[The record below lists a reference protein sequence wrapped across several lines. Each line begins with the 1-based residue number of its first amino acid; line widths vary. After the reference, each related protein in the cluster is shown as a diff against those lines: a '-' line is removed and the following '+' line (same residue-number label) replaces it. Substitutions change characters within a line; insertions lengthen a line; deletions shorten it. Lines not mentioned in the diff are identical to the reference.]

1 MTQPILS
8 RAKCVEAKPL
18 TSTTWNAVAWVE
30 ARTPMTL
37 KTYKPFA
44 VNAKVLHHIQARGMG
59 GSKY

>member
-1 MTQPILS
+1 MTQPISS

-30 ARTPMTL
+30 ARTPITL

-44 VNAKVLHHIQARGMG
+44 VNVTSHMAIRNNTRIF
-59 GSKY
+59 